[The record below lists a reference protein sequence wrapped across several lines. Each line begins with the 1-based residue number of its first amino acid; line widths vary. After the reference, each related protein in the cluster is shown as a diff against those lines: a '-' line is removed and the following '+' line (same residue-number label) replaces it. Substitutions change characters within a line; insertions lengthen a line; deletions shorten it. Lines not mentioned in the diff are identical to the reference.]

1 MYRSQSIFPYA
12 EGYYGIFPRGI
23 EDREVGEGSIV
34 VEKEYVIYFRP
45 NTPEEIKQ
53 RFIKDYAEYYAKE
66 KELGYYR

>member
-45 NTPEEIKQ
+45 NTPEEIKR